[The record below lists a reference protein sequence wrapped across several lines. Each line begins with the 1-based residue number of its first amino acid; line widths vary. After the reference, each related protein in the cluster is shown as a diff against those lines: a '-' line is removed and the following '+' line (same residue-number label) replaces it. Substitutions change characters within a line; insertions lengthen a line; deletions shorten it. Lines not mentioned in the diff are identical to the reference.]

1 MVANAASYSSKII
14 RAGALLPDTKL
25 LLAHWNLSDDVKANL
40 RRIQQENLFGKASR
54 SRVAE
59 ILAIFKQRY
68 LGDPQV
74 LAALVTL
81 VQADMSA
88 TMLDPILYFLTV
100 QADPLLDAVVTEVLT
115 PLIGRGQPE
124 IYVTDIEDWLRKQI
138 AGGKTQGPWTGVTT
152 NRAARSILA
161 TLRDFHILQGQVKK
175 RLALLYLPV
184 TSFAFLAF
192 LLNRT
197 QRSGDRLLHDP
208 AWQMFF
214 LSEQAVE
221 HCFFEAH
228 QEQLLEYHAAGR
240 VIRIAFPAASLEE
253 YAHALARRAH

>member
-1 MVANAASYSSKII
+1 MYYSVRKIGGDGARAQLPQNPTFPLEEQSIMVANAAPYSSKII

-25 LLAHWNLSDDVKANL
+25 LLAHWNLSDDVEANL

-81 VQADMSA
+81 VLADIAA

-100 QADPLLDAVVTEVLT
+100 QADPLLYAVVIEVLT

-138 AGGKTQGPWTGVTT
+138 ADGKTQGPWTGMTT
-152 NRAARSILA
+152 NRAARCRRGIKFYLEVDRPILKLQSISPAFVPHCLMK
-161 TLRDFHILQGQVKK
+161 TLRVMELSCPCNNTIEHT
-175 RLALLYLPV
+175 LLRQSPV
-184 TSFAFLAF
+184 
-192 LLNRT
+192 N
-197 QRSGDRLLHDP
+197 
-208 AWQMFF
+208 
-214 LSEQAVE
+214 
-221 HCFFEAH
+221 
-228 QEQLLEYHAAGR
+228 
-240 VIRIAFPAASLEE
+240 
-253 YAHALARRAH
+253 